1 MSAWLQEVE
10 TPNPCVLSEL
20 VARSRSVRELGGG
33 CKHGRA
39 PPPPDSFF
47 LVGEI
52 KMGFIIPRMGPR
64 MRHILGNP
72 EWHLSKTQNPTHSQ
86 NDNPESGLILGF
98 SGSFW
103 DTSFAVYSLG
113 RGGFP

>member
-1 MSAWLQEVE
+1 MSAWLQVVE
-10 TPNPCVLSEL
+10 TPNPGVLSEL

-98 SGSFW
+98 SG
-103 DTSFAVYSLG
+103 
-113 RGGFP
+113 